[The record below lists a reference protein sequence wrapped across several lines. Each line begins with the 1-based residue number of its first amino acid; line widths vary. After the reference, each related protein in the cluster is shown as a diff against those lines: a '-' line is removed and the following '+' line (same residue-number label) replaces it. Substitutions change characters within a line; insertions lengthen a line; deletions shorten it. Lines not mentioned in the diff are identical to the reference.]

1 MRPRKKLSQ
10 KRLRTKKRR
19 RIKTRRLI
27 ALALQSL
34 RRTS

>member
-1 MRPRKKLSQ
+1 MRLRKKLNQ